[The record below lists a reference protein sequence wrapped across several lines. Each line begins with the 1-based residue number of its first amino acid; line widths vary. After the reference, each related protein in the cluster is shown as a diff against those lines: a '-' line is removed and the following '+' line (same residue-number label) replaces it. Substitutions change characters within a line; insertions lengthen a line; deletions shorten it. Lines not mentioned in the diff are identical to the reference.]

1 MATSGVVSN
10 DFKGEV
16 DIMLTFNKKRA
27 LNINSIAAGK
37 EILDDNERFKVVCFN
52 FESGKGLPNHSHN
65 GPASILVCD
74 GKVDI
79 EFVTGEKFTLTKGNF
94 LGFDARIE
102 HNVIADGL
110 TKVIVTI
117 GK

>member
-1 MATSGVVSN
+1 MAVSGVINNVS
-10 DFKGEV
+10 KGV
-16 DIMLTFNKKRA
+16 LDIMLNFNQRRA
-27 LNINSIAAGK
+27 SNVNSIAAGK
-37 EILDDNERFKVVCFN
+37 EILTDNERFKVVCFN

-79 EFVTGEKFTLTKGNF
+79 EFVTGEKHALNKGDF

-102 HNVIADGL
+102 HSVIADGL